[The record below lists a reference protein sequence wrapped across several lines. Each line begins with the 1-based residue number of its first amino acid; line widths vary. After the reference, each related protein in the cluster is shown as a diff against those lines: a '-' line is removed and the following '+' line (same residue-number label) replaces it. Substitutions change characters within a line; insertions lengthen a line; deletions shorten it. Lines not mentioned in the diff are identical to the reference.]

1 MPSFRNV
8 SLVELNG
15 IQVDPKKIEAI
26 IDWSRPIIV
35 TEVKSFSRFNRLL
48 QENRDKVNSRKY
60 QV

>member
-1 MPSFRNV
+1 M

-35 TEVKSFSRFNRLL
+35 TEMKSFSRFNRLL

>member
-1 MPSFRNV
+1 MPSSRNL
-8 SLVELNG
+8 SLVESNG

>member
-1 MPSFRNV
+1 M

-26 IDWSRPIIV
+26 IDWSRPITI
-35 TEVKSFSRFNRLL
+35 TEVKSFSGFSRLL
-48 QENRDKVNSRKY
+48 QENCDKANSRKY